1 METARLTIRPFQ
13 PDDSVELHR
22 ILNECFGADPA
33 QDPQQALDERRSYAH
48 WSALSQEWFAKLH
61 QPPYGERAVLLR
73 ASGALIGAVGLV
85 PCLDRFE
92 QIASLRAG
100 PNDRGFSTTEVGLFW
115 AIDPAHQRQGYA
127 AEAARALIDHA
138 FGALNIS
145 RIVATTEHDNM
156 ASQGVMRKLGMRIE
170 RNPLPSPSW
179 LQVVG
184 VLDNKATPS
193 G

>member
-1 METARLTIRPFQ
+1 MDTARLTLRPFQ
-13 PDDSVELHR
+13 VNDSPELHR

-33 QDPQQALDERRSYAH
+33 SDPQQALAERHSYAH

-61 QPPYGERAVLLR
+61 QPPYGERAVVLR

-92 QIASLRAG
+92 QIAGLRAG
-100 PNDRGFSTTEVGLFW
+100 LHDRGFSTTEVGLYW
-115 AIDPAHQRQGYA
+115 AIDPAQQRQGYA
-127 AEAARALIDHA
+127 AEAARALIDYS
-138 FGALNIS
+138 FGTLNIP
-145 RIVATTEHDNM
+145 RIIATTEYDNM
-156 ASQGVMRKLGMRIE
+156 ASQGVMRKLGMRSL
-170 RNPLPSPSW
+170 RNPLPSPPW

-184 VLDNKATPS
+184 VLENKPTPS